1 MSDAKKYDE
10 ESVDFLLE
18 AARYFEKRPTDGED
32 KAYWANVY
40 NAENC
45 RKAAEDLKSKKEEV
59 EGLRT
64 AAIFADQIITKWR
77 MENMIPDREQDLA
90 HSASLLL
97 RHALK
102 GSES

>member
-1 MSDAKKYDE
+1 MSDVKKHDE
-10 ESVDFLLE
+10 ANVDFLLE
-18 AARYFEKRPTDGED
+18 TASYFEKRPTDGED
-32 KAYWANVY
+32 IAFWANVY

-45 RKAAEDLKSKKEEV
+45 RKAADDLKSKKEEV

-102 GSES
+102 GSAS